1 MPSYTTADLRNLAF
15 VGQGGAGKTSLV
27 EALLHT
33 AGAIHHVGLVEKG
46 TTVSDYTDDEKCS
59 GSPSGL
65 RGDPAE
71 FVFCRDPFVCF
82 CLRFGDISYHSW
94 DICRSAGQSA
104 QIGPVDGQNHSS
116 FWLDPDRDGRIFSHS
131 IRGLM
136 GLKRGVVKKEKNF
149 DFRCLGV
156 IFLIFWIILS
166 CSETSQSPI
175 SLKTVEGKA
184 RDFMLKDLNN
194 QKFLLSEQQGKPVL
208 LIFSTTWCPTCRSE
222 IPHYKKIHEIYTSR
236 GLVIANID
244 IQESQDKVSR
254 FKEKFQ
260 LPYQVLLD
268 ETGRVAEAYSIVG
281 VPTMILIDQEG
292 HIRSRQYQA
301 IDDPLK
307 TLFSGS

>member
-1 MPSYTTADLRNLAF
+1 
-15 VGQGGAGKTSLV
+15 
-27 EALLHT
+27 
-33 AGAIHHVGLVEKG
+33 
-46 TTVSDYTDDEKCS
+46 
-59 GSPSGL
+59 
-65 RGDPAE
+65 
-71 FVFCRDPFVCF
+71 
-82 CLRFGDISYHSW
+82 
-94 DICRSAGQSA
+94 
-104 QIGPVDGQNHSS
+104 
-116 FWLDPDRDGRIFSHS
+116 
-131 IRGLM
+131 M
-136 GLKRGVVKKEKNF
+136 GLKRGLVKKENGF

-166 CSETSQSPI
+166 CSETSQSPV
-175 SLKTVEGKA
+175 SPKTVEGKA

-307 TLFSGS
+307 TLFAGS